1 LIKPGTL
8 IASALTFIPAMMLVK
23 AMISTLIVVPASAA
37 GPPNY
42 TDKVAT
48 ARWMVSNINW
58 GVLSTTSTR
67 IQGALLGEAF
77 GNPYSF
83 ADADTGVPYFYASDL
98 DASMI
103 DAFIGNASI
112 KPNPQATLTI
122 SEASLH
128 NATSPATQQACRIG
142 TPLGDPENPPCARL
156 VLSGKLMKLSN
167 GSAEYKLAYASL
179 LKRHPSFKLYPPG
192 HDFFVAKM
200 ELDGV
205 FLLDFYGGASII
217 SPKDYLAPSSSSDG
231 GFLESRSKAWSPPNS
246 LPKPNPS
253 NKAATARWMAATLD
267 WGALV
272 TTSSRSQ
279 GSVIGEAF
287 GNPYSFADAS
297 IGVPYFYASD
307 LDASMID
314 IFEGNASS
322 EPNPKASFVLTE
334 ASLGGTKENQSAC
347 EIGTS
352 LGDPETPTCARLVLS
367 GSVVKLVA
375 NSAEEETAR
384 AALFAKHPSF
394 ANYPPGHDFFVAKM
408 EVEAVWL
415 IDYFGGAAIISPKD
429 YFATNSTSEPFITLV

>member
-1 LIKPGTL
+1 
-8 IASALTFIPAMMLVK
+8 
-23 AMISTLIVVPASAA
+23 
-37 GPPNY
+37 
-42 TDKVAT
+42 
-48 ARWMVSNINW
+48 
-58 GVLSTTSTR
+58 
-67 IQGALLGEAF
+67 
-77 GNPYSF
+77 
-83 ADADTGVPYFYASDL
+83 
-98 DASMI
+98 MI
-103 DAFIGNASI
+103 DAFVGNASI
-112 KPNPQATLTI
+112 KPNPQATLAI

-128 NATSPATQQACRIG
+128 NATSAATLPACRIG

-156 VLSGKLMKLSN
+156 VLSGKLMKLDN
-167 GSAEYKLAYASL
+167 ASAEYKLAYASL
-179 LKRHPSFKLYPPG
+179 LERHPSFKLYPPG

-205 FLLDFYGGASII
+205 WILDYYGGIAVI
-217 SPKDYLAPSSSSDG
+217 SPEDYLAQNVSSDG
-231 GFLESRSKAWSPPNS
+231 GFLKSRSKAWSPPKS
-246 LPKPNPS
+246 LSKPDPS
-253 NKAATARWMAATLD
+253 DKAATARWMAANLD

-272 TTSSRSQ
+272 TTSSCSQ
-279 GSVIGEAF
+279 GAVIGEAF

-297 IGVPYFYASD
+297 TGVPYFYASD

-322 EPNPKASFVLTE
+322 KPNPKASFVLTE
-334 ASLGGTKENQSAC
+334 ATLGGTKENQSAC

-375 NSAEEETAR
+375 NTTEEKKGR
-384 AALFAKHPSF
+384 AALFAKHPSY

-429 YFATNSTSEPFITLV
+429 YFAANSTSEPLITFV